1 MEWHK
6 KPLAVWGLILLT
18 FGFILNVLMFYMVWP
33 STYLFFLMMTIG
45 FAFIVISL
53 IIDRIY
59 IKRIDKLIVQLILIP
74 FPVILFWLLYI
85 GKLAESEKY
94 FIPDGYVGRVF
105 VFHNNDGGTE
115 TEYENDSRIYRIEN
129 DGVLKTKFNE
139 NKGMI
144 PLKNLQFLYIDSVGK
159 RESVPLN
166 WGNNID
172 STQLCIFGRTFG
184 DFGGVVYQE
193 FIIDTLFNAKYYSNV
208 RTNEMLRLIRKH
220 DLIDLKLE
228 TALRIIKNN

>member
-1 MEWHK
+1 M
-6 KPLAVWGLILLT
+6 
-18 FGFILNVLMFYMVWP
+18 
-33 STYLFFLMMTIG
+33 
-45 FAFIVISL
+45 
-53 IIDRIY
+53 
-59 IKRIDKLIVQLILIP
+59 
-74 FPVILFWLLYI
+74 
-85 GKLAESEKY
+85 
-94 FIPDGYVGRVF
+94 GRVF

-228 TALRIIKNN
+228 TALRINKNY